1 MPVSAEEK
9 GREQRQGGGEK
20 GGKKRKER
28 WEKGEV
34 KGYRIQNV
42 YTNIYRSLRLFSRG
56 INI

>member
-20 GGKKRKER
+20 GEKEEGKMG
-28 WEKGEV
+28 KG
-34 KGYRIQNV
+34 RSQRLQNTNV
-42 YTNIYRSLRLFSRG
+42 YTNIYCSLRLFSRG